1 MSRDMIDTAEAVNY
15 QRFILGTGTVPHFA
29 AGYVNGLYQTY
40 PHIPAGPTPISI
52 AVSLKATAQVFD
64 YEGGDLQAYQYPQAY
79 LLNPRHTAYASRG
92 VWAQIKAVAARVG
105 LPRPPWWAARPGAMK
120 LEPESVATQYGQAF
134 GCDLSIVADYWPGI
148 DSPIGNEEDMRV
160 IRNTTTGREYLMGPG
175 SLFWLASTAAVDEML
190 PLCGQATVAPLSAG
204 TLANMAHTNPAEP
217 AGW

>member
-1 MSRDMIDTAEAVNY
+1 MRDMVDSANAANIQRLMDT
-15 QRFILGTGTVPHFA
+15 LHTVPHFA

-52 AVSLKATAQVFD
+52 SVSLKATAQVFD

-79 LLNPRHTAYASRG
+79 LLNPRHTAYASRS

-105 LPRPPWWAARPGAMK
+105 LPLPPWWAARPGAME

-148 DSPIGNEEDMRV
+148 DPIPPMNKGAKVLLFQDSTGIYFLTGAGNVHVPTVPDVQALEAKGVPLVPVSDAF
-160 IRNTTTGREYLMGPG
+160 G
-175 SLFWLASTAAVDEML
+175 AAL
-190 PLCGQATVAPLSAG
+190 RGGA
-204 TLANMAHTNPAEP
+204 
-217 AGW
+217 